1 MAGLV
6 PIAFLLGIGCTTSPQ
21 VELPELPAGHP
32 ARAENSPVG
41 RLATPPRLVE
51 DEITRGTAS
60 RLNREAAPPMD
71 MSVPMAEKKDASPA
85 ENTPA
90 KVSYTCPMHPEI
102 HQSAPGNCPICGMK
116 LVAEKSSPRSR

>member
-1 MAGLV
+1 MAGIV
-6 PIAFLLGIGCTTSPQ
+6 PTAFLLGIGCTTSPQ

-60 RLNREAAPPMD
+60 RLNREAAPADMPMQ
-71 MSVPMAEKKDASPA
+71 MAEKKDTSPA

-90 KVSYTCPMHPEI
+90 KTSYTCPMHPEI
-102 HQSAPGNCPICGMK
+102 HQSAPGDCPICGMK
-116 LVAEKSSPRSR
+116 LVVEKASPHAH